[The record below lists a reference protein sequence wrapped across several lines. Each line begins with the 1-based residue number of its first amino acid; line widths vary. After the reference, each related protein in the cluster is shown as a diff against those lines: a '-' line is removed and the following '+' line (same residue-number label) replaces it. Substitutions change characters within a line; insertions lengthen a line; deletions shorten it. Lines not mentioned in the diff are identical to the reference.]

1 MTLPVSVLQTLS
13 DIDHDV
19 SRAIVRL
26 AEAKQTHT
34 HPPAELIS
42 FGRRA
47 VIVVS
52 ASRTLERKTGITL
65 VPFSEGRSLISFDGS
80 MTPAR
85 LELMIQDA
93 LDEGGLQND
102 ELAVYEAVRDIL
114 KDVRRSAKVALQ
126 QRQIMV
132 LEAEGTDRRSTS
144 RQSSG

>member
-1 MTLPVSVLQTLS
+1 
-13 DIDHDV
+13 
-19 SRAIVRL
+19 
-26 AEAKQTHT
+26 
-34 HPPAELIS
+34 
-42 FGRRA
+42 
-47 VIVVS
+47 
-52 ASRTLERKTGITL
+52 
-65 VPFSEGRSLISFDGS
+65 

-85 LELMIQDA
+85 LELIIQEA